1 MMPDLGRYWLEVSA
15 SYAVSLAI
23 LAVLVVL
30 ILRRSAR
37 VKAQLAE
44 MEARRSRRE
53 TGDG

>member
-1 MMPDLGRYWLEVSA
+1 MMPDLGKYWLEVSA

-23 LAVLVVL
+23 LAMLVLL
-30 ILRRSAR
+30 IARRNAR

-53 TGDG
+53 AADG